1 MSYTLKDLRAASEEE
16 LIAAHDQRA
25 KNTGMGV
32 DYFLGEVA
40 RRDAIKLSEA
50 IKENTDRVAAEVQRL
65 FELTEAAGRR
75 MERLT
80 QLIAVLTTASV
91 VAAVIAVIAA

>member
-1 MSYTLKDLRAASEEE
+1 MSYSVAELRARSVGDLVAE
-16 LIAAHDQRA
+16 HDQQA
-25 KNTGMGV
+25 VHTVPGV
-32 DYFLGEVA
+32 DYFLDELA
-40 RRDAIKLSEA
+40 RRDAVALSEA
-50 IKENTDRVAAEVQRL
+50 IKDNTDRVAAEVQRL

-91 VAAVIAVIAA
+91 VAAVIAVIVA